1 MIFKIS
7 PLELFIE
14 TCFTCRHY
22 KIAKKYLKNQKLTDE
37 VQEICFKC
45 FLGDYSNYRSD
56 IKHKRTLSERVYLKE
71 SLDYKAGDRI
81 IIGVGQHPRY
91 LRYAVIDRLGI
102 EYDASVIREIDGVD
116 LVVNLLKTIKVRDDG
131 LDDRERLLKL
141 YNKYFPGKWKEDQDF
156 KYNLWIDEC
165 LSKKNNNEN

>member
-7 PLELFIE
+7 PLELFVE
-14 TCFTCRHY
+14 TCFTCRYY

-37 VQEICFKC
+37 VKEICFKC
-45 FLGDYSNYRSD
+45 FLGDYSNYRAD
-56 IKHKRTLSERVYLKE
+56 IKHKRALSDRAYLEE
-71 SLDYKAGDRI
+71 SIDYKVGDRI
-81 IIGVGQHPRY
+81 LIGVGQHPRY

-102 EYDASVIREIDGVD
+102 DFDASVIREKDGVE
-116 LVVNLLKTIKVRDDG
+116 LVVDLLKTIKVRDDG

-141 YNKYFPGKWKEDQDF
+141 YHKFFPGKWKEDQDL

-165 LSKKNNNEN
+165 LSKKKANDT

>member
-7 PLELFIE
+7 PLKLFFE
-14 TCFTCRHY
+14 TCFTCRNY
-22 KIAKKYLKNQKLTDE
+22 KIAKKYLKNQKQTEE

-45 FLGDYSNYRSD
+45 FLGDYSNYRADS
-56 IKHKRTLSERVYLKE
+56 KLNKTLSEGVFLKE

-102 EYDASVIREIDGVD
+102 DYDASVIREKDGAE

-131 LDDRERLLKL
+131 LDDRERLLNL
-141 YNKYFPGKWKEDQDF
+141 YHKSFPGKWKEDQNF

-165 LSKKNNNEN
+165 LSNRKANET

>member
-14 TCFTCRHY
+14 TCFSCSNY
-22 KIAKKYLKNQKLTDE
+22 KIAKKFIKNRKLTEE

-45 FLGDYSNYRSD
+45 FLGDYSSYKSENK
-56 IKHKRTLSERVYLKE
+56 IKKALSERVYLNE
-71 SLDYKAGDRI
+71 SLDYKPGDRI
-81 IIGVGQHPRY
+81 IIGIGQHPRY

-102 EYDASVIREIDGVD
+102 EYDASVIREKDGVD
-116 LVVNLLKTIKVRDDG
+116 LVVDLLKTIKVRNDG

-141 YNKYFPGKWKEDQDF
+141 YHKYFPGKWKEDQNF

-165 LSKKNNNEN
+165 LSKKKNEET

>member
-14 TCFTCRHY
+14 TCFSCRYY
-22 KIAKKYLKNQKLTDE
+22 KIANKYLKNQKLTDE

-56 IKHKRTLSERVYLKE
+56 IEHKRTLSERAYHKE

-81 IIGVGQHPRY
+81 IIGVGQNPRY

-102 EYDASVIREIDGVD
+102 EYDASVIREIDGVELVAD
-116 LVVNLLKTIKVRDDG
+116 LLRTIKVRNDG
-131 LDDRERLLKL
+131 LNDRERLLKL
-141 YNKYFPGKWKEDQDF
+141 YHKYFPGRWIEDQNY

>member
-14 TCFTCRHY
+14 TCFSCRYY
-22 KIAKKYLKNQKLTDE
+22 KIAKKYIKNQKLTDE

-56 IKHKRTLSERVYLKE
+56 VKHKRTLSERIYLKE
-71 SLDYKAGDRI
+71 SLDCKAGDRI
-81 IIGVGQHPRY
+81 IIGVRQHPRY

-102 EYDASVIREIDGVD
+102 EYEASVIREEDGEE
-116 LVVNLLKTIKVRDDG
+116 LVVNLLKAIKVREDG

-141 YNKYFPGKWKEDQDF
+141 YHKYFPGKWKEDQNF

-165 LSKKNNNEN
+165 LSKKNYGES